1 MTVVKETKN
10 SNHTLQPKLILGFT
24 LMFLLVLA
32 ALVTMFMIAVV
43 SVG

>member
-1 MTVVKETKN
+1 MTVVTEAKN
-10 SNHTLQPKLILGFT
+10 STHTLQPKLILGFT

-32 ALVTMFMIAVV
+32 ALVTMFVIAVV